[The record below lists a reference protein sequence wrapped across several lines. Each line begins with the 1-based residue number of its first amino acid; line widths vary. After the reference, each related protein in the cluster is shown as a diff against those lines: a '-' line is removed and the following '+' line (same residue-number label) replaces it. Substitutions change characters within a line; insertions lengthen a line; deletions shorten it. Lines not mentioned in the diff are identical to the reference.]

1 MTTTMLTITISSA
14 QWKRIQALN
23 RKFPD
28 VDVEENIPENNLSNL
43 EIEMQL
49 QIQVQALFIK

>member
-1 MTTTMLTITISSA
+1 MTTTMITITISSA

-28 VDVEENIPENNLSNL
+28 VDVEENIPEHNRINL

-49 QIQVQALFIK
+49 QI